1 MKPRSFSIR
10 LRSLFVITLA
20 VAIPLSVVSVSLIA
34 PFLASIISVALLVTY
49 FSRFT
54 FHRVPITAGVH
65 GTLAGMG
72 WSGISFASAAMVST
86 GEIAGLWMFPVG
98 VMIGLLFSLIPVSII
113 ALFPGPKLVYHGER
127 DERTDNTVSSIT
139 PYIGGQG

>member
-1 MKPRSFSIR
+1 M
-10 LRSLFVITLA
+10 
-20 VAIPLSVVSVSLIA
+20 
-34 PFLASIISVALLVTY
+34 ALLVTY

-113 ALFPGPKLVYHGER
+113 ALIPGPKLVYHGER